1 MILKENFRLEHF
13 HTYPRRKATA
23 DSSTSSSTDGIDRSF
38 STIYTHQLS
47 IQVSFQFCT
56 CLNPMLNVISAHAY
70 VIEVCFQL
78 VLTLRQHSFT
88 EEMALSTDQLVSD
101 IRRHSA
107 EGDFKMLAT
116 QLQNCADQIA
126 RMDLA
131 VLNTII
137 ECLDYR
143 AHSLGILAAL

>member
-1 MILKENFRLEHF
+1 
-13 HTYPRRKATA
+13 
-23 DSSTSSSTDGIDRSF
+23 
-38 STIYTHQLS
+38 
-47 IQVSFQFCT
+47 
-56 CLNPMLNVISAHAY
+56 MLNVISAHAY